1 MNADFER
8 RLKSEMDQVQVR
20 LRPEHLLREAH
31 RAHRRRRIITRSA
44 AAVATAAAL
53 VAFVALRQHA
63 APFSSDTKRPSP
75 VTSASGGQPADP
87 RTTAYVVS
95 HLAKALATTK
105 EMLAAKTVI
114 PAGTAYSLS
123 GGTPG
128 TWDSWIHGDYVRF
141 SHLDASGNPIED
153 AGVTALTQG
162 SGPNEVL
169 VNYPLRQVIRF
180 TKGSQ
185 QQGTDFDASTGC
197 GVLNGMLYQLDFPVP
212 DPGSSNS
219 GHSLLTILPNL
230 WGDANAANQQAAPH
244 TLTCSAITI
253 TTHEDFDGTAAY
265 KIVYHSSGFGAP
277 PSLDASQTMWVDE
290 STFLP
295 IGAQM
300 QEHGKVQ
307 ETSFYTWLPPT
318 SANLA
323 LLNVP
328 IPAGF
333 KHVTSSLQIP

>member
-1 MNADFER
+1 MNADFEG
-8 RLKSEMDQVQVR
+8 RLKSAMDQVQVR
-20 LRPEHLLREAH
+20 LRAEHLLREAH
-31 RAHRRRRIITRSA
+31 RAHRRRLLITRSA
-44 AAVATAAAL
+44 AAIATAAVL
-53 VAFVALRQHA
+53 VAFVALHHA
-63 APFSSDTKRPSP
+63 APFGSGTQRPSP
-75 VTSASGGQPADP
+75 LTSAPGGQPADP

-95 HLAKALATTK
+95 HLASALATTK

-114 PAGTAYSLS
+114 PAGASS
-123 GGTPG
+123 FASSPG
-128 TWDSWIHGDYVRF
+128 TWDSWIHGDFVRF

-153 AGVTALTQG
+153 AGVTALAQG

-169 VNYPLRQVIRF
+169 VEYPSRQVIRF
-180 TKGSQ
+180 TKSNQ
-185 QQGTDFDASTGC
+185 QQRTDFDASVGC
-197 GVLNGMLYQLDFPVP
+197 GALDGLLYQLNFLVP

-219 GHSLLTILPNL
+219 GHSLLTFLPLL
-230 WGDANAANQQAAPH
+230 WGDAKAANQQAAPH
-244 TLTCSAITI
+244 RLTCRAITI
-253 TTHEDFDGTAAY
+253 TTHEEFHGAAAY
-265 KIVYHSSGFGAP
+265 KIVFHSPGPGGA

-307 ETSFYTWLPPT
+307 ETSSYTWLPPT

-333 KHVTSSLQIP
+333 THVTSSFRIP

>member
-8 RLKSEMDQVQVR
+8 RLKSAMDQVQVR
-20 LRPEHLLREAH
+20 PRPEHLLREAH
-31 RAHRRRRIITRSA
+31 RAHRRRLLITRSA
-44 AAVATAAAL
+44 AAIATAAAV
-53 VAFVALRQHA
+53 VAFVALRQNATHSGSVTQ
-63 APFSSDTKRPSP
+63 PGPQ
-75 VTSASGGQPADP
+75 TSAPGGQPADP
-87 RTTAYVVS
+87 RTTAYVIS
-95 HLAKALATTK
+95 HLARALATTQ

-114 PAGTAYSLS
+114 PAGASLP
-123 GGTPG
+123 GGSPG
-128 TWDSWIHGDYVRF
+128 TWDSWMHGDFVRF

-169 VNYPLRQVIRF
+169 VNYPSRQVIRF
-180 TKGSQ
+180 TKGNQ
-185 QQGTDFDASTGC
+185 QQGTDFDASVGC
-197 GVLNGMLYQLDFPVP
+197 SALNGMLYELDFPVP

-219 GHSLLTILPNL
+219 GHSLLTFLPLL
-230 WGDANAANQQAAPH
+230 WGDAKAANQQAAPVR
-244 TLTCSAITI
+244 LTCSAITI
-253 TTHEDFDGTAAY
+253 TTHEEFDGTAAY
-265 KIVYHSSGFGAP
+265 KIVFRPHGFGAA

-295 IGAQM
+295 IGAQI
-300 QEHGKVQ
+300 QEHGTVQ
-307 ETSFYTWLPPT
+307 ETTSYTWLRPT

-333 KHVTSSLQIP
+333 THVTSSLQIP